1 VVGPR
6 GASRSGAKFANL
18 SDAAGSAEMPGE
30 TTPAANPP
38 APQLLNHA
46 LLSHPTSSRPRLRL
60 LSAKT
65 DAAEL

>member
-1 VVGPR
+1 MR
-6 GASRSGAKFANL
+6 HL
-18 SDAAGSAEMPGE
+18 MPGVAVAQGVTVVAQIE
-30 TTPAANPP
+30 AANPP